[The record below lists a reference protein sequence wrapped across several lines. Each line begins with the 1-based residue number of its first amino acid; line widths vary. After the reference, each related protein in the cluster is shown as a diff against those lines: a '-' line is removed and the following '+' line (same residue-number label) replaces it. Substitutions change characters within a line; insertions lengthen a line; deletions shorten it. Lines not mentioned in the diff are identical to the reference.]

1 MRLRL
6 LILMSLMVTLAPAA
20 HAAVSGTWT
29 NVRVDDRNGETHGM
43 IVEVREDSVIVTDCE
58 KQCGQPVV
66 ADARIDG
73 KRIAFSADLGRGA
86 VSRFTGEVRDDGT
99 LVLRVAGR
107 VWNAQILQPAPAEA
121 EAEAEA
127 RSLEDTDAAGPP
139 PQPVAG
145 QAVVVPSL
153 AGMTFDAEP
162 KPKGLIHVV
171 TQAAP
176 AARFAGFYSNI
187 VYREGAEHTSGMA
200 IDFRPGA
207 ASVVTVHDCDLYCEH
222 TETVPVTLRGY
233 RIRYRLEEAMRDYP
247 ANGRRFV
254 GEFRADGTLK
264 VWGEGYPQFARVLRP
279 RARD

>member
-1 MRLRL
+1 
-6 LILMSLMVTLAPAA
+6 MVALAPSLAFGA
-20 HAAVSGTWT
+20 PAGVSGTWT
-29 NVRVDDRNGETHGM
+29 NVRVDDRNGDTRGM
-43 IVEVREDSVIVTDCE
+43 IVEVRDGSVIVTDCD

-73 KRIAFSADLGRGA
+73 KRLTFSVRLGRG

-107 VWNAQILQPAPAEA
+107 PWNAQILQPAA
-121 EAEAEA
+121 AEA
-127 RSLEDTDAAGPP
+127 RSLEADDAVAPP

-145 QAVVVPSL
+145 QPVVVPSL

-162 KPKGLIHVV
+162 KTTGLIHVAAK
-171 TQAAP
+171 TAP

-187 VYREGAEHTSGMA
+187 VYREGAEHTYGMG
-200 IDFRPGA
+200 IDFRPGK
-207 ASVVTVHDCDLYCEH
+207 SPVVTVHDCDFYCEH
-222 TETVPVTLRGY
+222 TETVPVRMRGY
-233 RIRYRLEEAMRDYP
+233 RISYTLKEDMTDYP

-264 VWGEGYPQFARVLRP
+264 VWGEGYPQLARVLRP
-279 RARD
+279 RAKE